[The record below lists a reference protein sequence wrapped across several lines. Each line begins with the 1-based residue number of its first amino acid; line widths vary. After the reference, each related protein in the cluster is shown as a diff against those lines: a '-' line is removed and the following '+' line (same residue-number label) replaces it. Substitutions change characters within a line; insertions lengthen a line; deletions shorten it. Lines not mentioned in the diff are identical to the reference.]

1 MNPVFEPTA
10 VLPSQQVPAWDGRPP
25 KGWSR
30 AMQAGGATL
39 AVLALGL
46 SVAAAAGGL
55 EDGHLLSFALACAM
69 AGLAALRLAAWME
82 RRSAVEEGLVDAGT
96 GLYNR
101 QGLGRAGE
109 GLLQT
114 ARREGKPLSLVLL
127 DFSDLPEV
135 RSIYGRE
142 ISRKLHL
149 RVVRRMKA
157 IAGAHGMAARTGKAQ
172 FTILLPGVGRER
184 AQAMVQRL
192 LGKPSRIEFDAGD
205 SEIVLVP
212 DILCEMAAADMET
225 VDDLYSEVAHNLAQ
239 MRARELRRQ
248 HYLQRE
254 RERHSRPMSLPPS
267 RH

>member
-10 VLPSQQVPAWDGRPP
+10 ILPSQQAPAWDGRTPR
-25 KGWSR
+25 GWPR
-30 AMQAGGATL
+30 AFQAGGATL

-55 EDGHLLSFALACAM
+55 VDSHLLSMALVCAM
-69 AGLAALRLAAWME
+69 SALAALRSAAWME
-82 RRSAVEEGLVDAGT
+82 RRSAVEDGLVDAAS

-101 QGLGRAGE
+101 QGLASAGG

-142 ISRKLHL
+142 ISRKLHM

-157 IAGAHGMAARTGKAQ
+157 IAGAQGLAARTGKAQ

-212 DILCEMAAADMET
+212 DILCETAAADIET
-225 VDDLYSEVAHNLAQ
+225 VDDLYGEVGHTLAQ
-239 MRARELRRQ
+239 MRAHELRRQ

-254 RERHSRPMSLPPS
+254 RERHSHPMSLPPA
-267 RH
+267 RQ